1 MKDYNYKADENAKT
15 LENEIL
21 DLSSGHWSLFE
32 RQYKEFWQHAREI
45 SNLFKTLK
53 PLKKEDRQALWERFS
68 SVCEETKYQQKSE
81 HEERKRK
88 SSQHRDYIIREAE
101 SARPHTLLGFAP
113 PDVEDMKAL
122 GNVLKRASSML
133 SENKK
138 EMFGEHKQECYERIK
153 EIRHIH
159 DLWWD
164 DLKKHRSEKHK
175 NFQERVRANLE
186 KNYERLRKATDALQR
201 QRSHADKLRDDIDSA
216 WNDDFR
222 DRAYGW
228 LSETE
233 DKIRDIEQSIEN
245 IEDWIREDEE
255 KLR

>member
-153 EIRHIH
+153 
-159 DLWWD
+159 
-164 DLKKHRSEKHK
+164 
-175 NFQERVRANLE
+175 
-186 KNYERLRKATDALQR
+186 
-201 QRSHADKLRDDIDSA
+201 
-216 WNDDFR
+216 
-222 DRAYGW
+222 
-228 LSETE
+228 
-233 DKIRDIEQSIEN
+233 
-245 IEDWIREDEE
+245 
-255 KLR
+255 